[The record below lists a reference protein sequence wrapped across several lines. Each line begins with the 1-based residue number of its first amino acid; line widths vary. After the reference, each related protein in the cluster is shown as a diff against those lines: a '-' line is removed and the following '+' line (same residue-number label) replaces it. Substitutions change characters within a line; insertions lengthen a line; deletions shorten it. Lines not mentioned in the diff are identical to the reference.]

1 MKAYEVIKSLCDSRG
16 IPVTVL
22 EAQLG
27 FSRGSIGKMK
37 NAQDAKSDRIKIIA
51 DYFGVSP
58 EYILTGEIQDETGRY
73 FFDEETAAVAQELHD
88 RPELSMMFKALRKA
102 SPESLRLVAEESGK
116 NEPVLH
122 RWKVVIGQMYE
133 FAVRNELLPQ
143 EKRDMIRYIDIS
155 FSSNPNKLTRTNFS
169 REEIE
174 ILWKHS
180 ENRAVKSILLLLYTG
195 LRISE
200 FLALKKEDVD
210 LQRRVFKVTASKTS
224 AGVREV
230 PIAEKTVHLWE
241 YLLALPGKEVFPAE
255 RGKKYIYQ
263 NYLAYIWQPVMK
275 TLGFSHTIHETR
287 HTCIS
292 LLTEAGVDARLIKQ
306 IVGHASQDVTEGIYT
321 HLAFEK
327 KKAAID
333 NL

>member
-1 MKAYEVIKSLCDSRG
+1 MKDIPEKKRSYPIYKYIGYYKTRHEALDALAQFNLAPYEEYSNGMTLQ
-16 IPVTVL
+16 
-22 EAQLG
+22 QL
-27 FSRGSIGKMK
+27 
-37 NAQDAKSDRIKIIA
+37 
-51 DYFGVSP
+51 
-58 EYILTGEIQDETGRY
+58 
-73 FFDEETAAVAQELHD
+73 FDEWIKARTGKISPSTLASYRRAFQ
-88 RPELSMMFKALRKA
+88 LSEPLLNRQIEGLKLADFQ
-102 SPESLRLVAEESGK
+102 LVAEESGK

-155 FSSNPNKLTRTNFS
+155 FSENPNKLQRTNFS

-174 ILWKHS
+174 TLWQHS
-180 ENRAVKSILLLLYTG
+180 ENRAVKSILILLYTG

-200 FLALKKEDVD
+200 FLALKKDDVD
-210 LQRRVFKVTASKTS
+210 LQRRAFKVTASKTS

-230 PIAEKTVHLWE
+230 PIAEKTVPLWE
-241 YLLALPGKEVFPAE
+241 YLLAQPGEEVFPAE

-327 KKAAID
+327 KKNAID
-333 NL
+333 KL